1 LPWLGAWL
9 CFFSVLAACA
19 DFLGIEERKQDT
31 AANYPVE
38 GYAGCR
44 PGQCGGCLDV
54 HRRECE
60 ARTACA
66 NAEGHDDCA
75 GCVCENCEDSV
86 VDCQLDPGCSAIWQC
101 LRDTRCDLSERAT
114 GNCAEACGEVIRDS
128 GGLNGRSFQKA
139 VEIRTC
145 AAGAA
150 CLTCLAPQVQQS
162 TRVCSQATACQECDT
177 CFDQCLCS
185 GEQFGECRE
194 LCKEAGDSPPAAC
207 SVEDGCAGCT
217 SCNHSCLCNGG
228 TFEVCNASCTQDTT
242 PPDTTPPDPPAS
254 CTDAN
259 SCVGCPDCVSQ
270 CVCSGAGT
278 QMECGTL
285 CNPPSDSCVED
296 PRGQNSSCGGCESC
310 VAEYTC
316 GGSTIEDAVN
326 LNCGATD
333 CCQNPN
339 NCGGGSGAGENSFS
353 YCTCG
358 GSSTACF
365 EAYFGSCDDYGPC
378 EHSACEACPGEL
390 GMCWDTPG
398 CTQTFDCMRSTNCK
412 GRGCLDRCRSSGYPP
427 ESFAIAEALWA
438 CYKGSGAGCDTPP
451 PDPIQCTTPAG
462 MAECAGYVGINVT
475 LYPCCN
481 EQVNIY
487 AQTTGVE
494 QNVPDDNPCGLELY
508 RYYRDARSCEPRTQQ
523 NPPRFDLLETCP
535 DAVPPGAPYYGAIL
549 QGCCRGADHTCGY
562 FDDITGLGCLSA
574 SVFGDTPQ
582 PCPTTTGAP

>member
-1 LPWLGAWL
+1 
-9 CFFSVLAACA
+9 VLAACA

-66 NAEGHDDCA
+66 NAEGQGDNCA
-75 GCVCENCEDSV
+75 ACVCENCEDSV
-86 VDCQLDPGCSAIWQC
+86 VECQLDPGCTAIWQC
-101 LRDTRCDLSERAT
+101 LRDTRCDLSDRAT
-114 GNCAEACGEVIRDS
+114 GNCAQACGEVIQNS

-162 TRVCSQATACQECDT
+162 TPVQPRVCSQATACQECDS

-194 LCKEAGDSPPAAC
+194 FCKEEGDAPPEAC
-207 SVEDGCAGCT
+207 SEEDGCAGCT
-217 SCNHSCLCNGG
+217 SCNHTCLCNGG

-242 PPDTTPPDPPAS
+242 PPVVTPPDPPAS

-270 CVCSGAGT
+270 CVCSGGGT
-278 QMECGTL
+278 QMECNAW
-285 CNPPSDSCVED
+285 CNPTSDSCVED
-296 PRGQNSSCGGCESC
+296 PRGQNSTCGGCQGC
-310 VAEYTC
+310 VAQHTCNDYYTSAEQAFNDSC
-316 GGSTIEDAVN
+316 EQN
-326 LNCGATD
+326 D
-333 CCQNPN
+333 CCLTG
-339 NCGGGSGAGENSFS
+339 NCSSFS
-353 YCTCG
+353 QCALCE
-358 GSSTACF
+358 SSSSDCLNTVHG
-365 EAYFGSCDDYGPC
+365 YPSCDYFGPC
-378 EHSACEACPGEL
+378 EQCACDQCPGEL
-390 GMCWDTPG
+390 GMCLEVYG
-398 CTQTFDCMRSTNCK
+398 CMQTFDCMRSTNCK
-412 GRGCLDRCRSSGYPP
+412 GKGCLDRCRGSEYPV
-427 ESFAIAEALWA
+427 EAFALAEALYS
-438 CYKGSGAGCDTPP
+438 CSKGASCGCNTEPPAPVQCATPSGMT
-451 PDPIQCTTPAG
+451 
-462 MAECAGYVGINVT
+462 ECAGYLGVNIS

-487 AQTTGVE
+487 AQTTGLE

-523 NPPRFDLLETCP
+523 NPPRYELLETCP
-535 DAVPPGAPYYGAIL
+535 DGVPQGAPYYGAIL
-549 QGCCRGADHTCGY
+549 KGCCRGADQTCGY

-582 PCPTTTGAP
+582 PCSMAAP